1 MLHGSA
7 PEIFYKLP
15 RKTSLVLGLSHGCF
29 PWEFYESLIT
39 PLVGYF
45 CTASV
50 KKEAHLE
57 QSRTSIMEFFAKI
70 VNGSQENSIIDV
82 RLGSKYTSDYKFIS
96 NLVSDLKC
104 EVELLILAHHCFT
117 IRCEVEGI
125 ASVLRAARF
134 CGATLSALKQQNLMV
149 RLLIGIGRFRDM
161 FDIIESLY
169 SQHHF
174 EILIKKG
181 LPNVS

>member
-1 MLHGSA
+1 M
-7 PEIFYKLP
+7 
-15 RKTSLVLGLSHGCF
+15 
-29 PWEFYESLIT
+29 
-39 PLVGYF
+39 
-45 CTASV
+45 
-50 KKEAHLE
+50 
-57 QSRTSIMEFFAKI
+57 
-70 VNGSQENSIIDV
+70 
-82 RLGSKYTSDYKFIS
+82 
-96 NLVSDLKC
+96 
-104 EVELLILAHHCFT
+104 
-117 IRCEVEGI
+117 EGI

-134 CGATLSALKQQNLMV
+134 CGATLSSLKQQNLMV

>member
-1 MLHGSA
+1 MA
-7 PEIFYKLP
+7 
-15 RKTSLVLGLSHGCF
+15 TSVQPHVLENIRGVF
-29 PWEFYESLIT
+29 RT
-39 PLVGYF
+39 
-45 CTASV
+45 
-50 KKEAHLE
+50 
-57 QSRTSIMEFFAKI
+57 QSNIYDGGFFAKI
-70 VNGSQENSIIDV
+70 GNGSQKNFIIDV
-82 RLGSKYTSDYKFIS
+82 RQGSKYAFDYKFNS
-96 NLVSDLKC
+96 HLVSDLKC

-117 IRCEVEGI
+117 IRCEMEGI
-125 ASVLRAARF
+125 SSVLRAARF
-134 CGATLSALKQQNLMV
+134 CGATLSSLKQQNLMV